1 MAANEQPAGER
12 PVQDRLSAEP
22 ASTDLA
28 DTICLD
34 GVLPVSWCPMPA
46 GFTDTEFAAM
56 HEGNLML
63 LNAIAVIDQPQA
75 SEGDE
80 SGLLHQDMFR
90 IEAKLDLLTSL
101 VTRLLDKYSLV
112 PPLASVTLT
121 ARQFLW
127 HGQVLPGD
135 AGLSGIIEIYVHP
148 LVAAPL
154 RLPARIES
162 AGVAQLSELPL
173 SLKNALE
180 KFLFRQHRRRVA
192 EHRSGR

>member
-1 MAANEQPAGER
+1 MET
-12 PVQDRLSAEP
+12 PVQGQPVQIEP
-22 ASTDLA
+22 AVTTELA

-34 GVLPVSWCPMPA
+34 GVLPVSWAAMPA
-46 GFTDTEFAAM
+46 GFTDHEYSAM

-63 LNAIAVIDQPQA
+63 LNAIAVIDQPQVHD
-75 SEGDE
+75 GDE

-101 VTRLLDKYSLV
+101 VTRLLDKYALV

-127 HGQVLPGD
+127 HGQVIPAEPGTT
-135 AGLSGIIEIYVHP
+135 GIIEIYVHP

-154 RLPARIES
+154 RLPARVES
-162 AGVAQLSELPL
+162 NGVAQLSELPL
-173 SLKNALE
+173 SMKNALE

-192 EHRSGR
+192 EHRLSR

>member
-1 MAANEQPAGER
+1 MQTSDNPS
-12 PVQDRLSAEP
+12 SATT
-22 ASTDLA
+22 ADSSSTDLA
-28 DTICLD
+28 DTICLE
-34 GVLPVSWCPMPA
+34 GVLPVAWAAMPA
-46 GFTDTEFAAM
+46 GFTDAEFSAM

-75 SEGDE
+75 GDGDE

-127 HGQVLPGD
+127 HGQVLPAEPGT
-135 AGLSGIIEIYVHP
+135 SGIIEIYVHP

-173 SLKNALE
+173 SLRNALE

-192 EHRSGR
+192 EHRLGR

>member
-1 MAANEQPAGER
+1 MQTSDNPSSVAAA
-12 PVQDRLSAEP
+12 DAS
-22 ASTDLA
+22 STDLA
-28 DTICLD
+28 DTICLE
-34 GVLPVSWCPMPA
+34 GVLPVAWAAMPA
-46 GFTDTEFAAM
+46 GFTDAEFSAM

-75 SEGDE
+75 ADGDE

-127 HGQVLPGD
+127 HGQVLPAEPGT
-135 AGLSGIIEIYVHP
+135 SGIIEIYVHP

-162 AGVAQLSELPL
+162 AGVALLSELPL
-173 SLKNALE
+173 SLRNALE

-192 EHRSGR
+192 EHRLGR